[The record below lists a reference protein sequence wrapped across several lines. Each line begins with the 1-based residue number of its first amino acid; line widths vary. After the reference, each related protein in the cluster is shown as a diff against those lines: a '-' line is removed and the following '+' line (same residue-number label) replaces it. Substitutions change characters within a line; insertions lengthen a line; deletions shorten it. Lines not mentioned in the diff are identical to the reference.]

1 VITQPPGVPD
11 DATPD
16 DCVASG
22 PIEAVVLAHA
32 EMDEQSGA
40 TMTAGVS
47 VGDLVEL
54 PALPPSI

>member
-1 VITQPPGVPD
+1 MITMPWSD
-11 DATPD
+11 DNTPA
-16 DCVASG
+16 DCLAAGAV
-22 PIEAVVLAHA
+22 EAVALAHA
-32 EMDEQSGA
+32 EMDEQSTA